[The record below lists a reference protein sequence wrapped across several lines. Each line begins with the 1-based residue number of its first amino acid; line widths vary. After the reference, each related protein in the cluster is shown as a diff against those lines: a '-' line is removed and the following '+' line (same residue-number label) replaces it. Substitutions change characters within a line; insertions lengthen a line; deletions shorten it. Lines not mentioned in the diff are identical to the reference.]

1 MARQSGFE
9 HVRIQTHGMRLA
21 SRKYCEQLIEAGVD
35 EFFVSVAASDASAHD
50 AITEVPESFEKRCG
64 DSNCLMATT
73 M

>member
-50 AITEVPESFEKRCG
+50 AITDGARIVRKNAAGTRI
-64 DSNCLMATT
+64 A
-73 M
+73 